1 MCDRCRCVV
10 VQAGVARHSPG
21 VRDALLFVLI
31 RALYCASLQCVSDRT
46 RRREDEPK
54 WGSFFFVGES
64 QLLLMLALFLY
75 CSGHHASYI
84 LRNIIRSKQIP
95 GEFEFGTSAPISNAD
110 VVRTSYEQLN
120 LVKCSRDDVMQREW
134 CADFHA
140 DARRESHESSNS
152 TSASTYGRDFN

>member
-1 MCDRCRCVV
+1 M
-10 VQAGVARHSPG
+10 G
-21 VRDALLFVLI
+21 
-31 RALYCASLQCVSDRT
+31 
-46 RRREDEPK
+46 E
-54 WGSFFFVGES
+54 FFFRWRITVATNVS
-64 QLLLMLALFLY
+64 TILY